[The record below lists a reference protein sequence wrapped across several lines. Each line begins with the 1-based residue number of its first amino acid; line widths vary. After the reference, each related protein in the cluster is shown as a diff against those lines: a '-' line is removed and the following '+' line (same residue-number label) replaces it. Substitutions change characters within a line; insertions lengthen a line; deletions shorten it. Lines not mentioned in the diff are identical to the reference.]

1 MTRSV
6 VHLVQGRP
14 SESFAAHRL
23 GWLVFA
29 VILFQLP
36 YRAWCLTVRREVADR
51 SRLTEFSLA
60 GFLLL
65 LVLNWLVP

>member
-1 MTRSV
+1 
-6 VHLVQGRP
+6 
-14 SESFAAHRL
+14 L
-23 GWLVFA
+23 GWLVLA

-36 YRAWCLTVRREVADR
+36 YRAWCLTVSRQVADR